1 MTLPRPEISDAFAA
15 VGVRLV
21 LGVLGAHVR
30 VSEGDQTLGCRLED
44 AAREAAAALG
54 DDPPAQRPAI
64 AAARAAYKA
73 LGKDPARYRPAAEA
87 LLRRARQGKD
97 LARINAVVDVNNV
110 LSLETGLSIGTHDL
124 DALSPPLLCRP
135 GAEGERYQGIGRGEV
150 NLARLPLL
158 ADAAGP
164 CGCPTSDSAR
174 AAVGP
179 ATTRILMVFY
189 GFAGPEGLES
199 ALARAGVLLK
209 EHADASGVES
219 ALVTGP
225 AGPA

>member
-15 VGVRLV
+15 VGVRLA
-21 LGVLGAHVR
+21 LGVLSARVR
-30 VSEGDQTLGCRLED
+30 IGEGDEALGRCLETAARKAVATLGE
-44 AAREAAAALG
+44 
-54 DDPPAQRPAI
+54 DPPAQRPAI

-97 LARINAVVDVNNV
+97 LARINTVVDVNNV

-135 GAEGERYQGIGRGEV
+135 GAEGERYEGIGRGEI

-158 ADAAGP
+158 ADAEGP

-179 ATTRILMVFY
+179 ATSRVLMVLY
-189 GFAGPEGLES
+189 GFGGPAGLEP
-199 ALARAGVLLK
+199 ALARAEALLN